1 MKLEIKNVSA
11 AAVGE
16 IDLSDEIFALEP
28 RADILHRVVTWQ
40 MAKRQAGTHA
50 VKSRSQVVGS
60 GKKIVNQKGSGGARH
75 GDRYATQFRG
85 GGVPHGPKVRSHAT
99 SLNKK
104 VRSLGLKMAL
114 SSKAKAGNLVVVDE
128 LAMAEAKTK
137 TAKDMMQK
145 LGITS
150 GLFMDIEFDGNFAA
164 SARNLVG
171 VDMLV
176 VDGANV
182 YDILRRDCLVITK
195 AAAEKLQER
204 LA

>member
-1 MKLEIKNVSA
+1 
-11 AAVGE
+11 
-16 IDLSDEIFALEP
+16 
-28 RADILHRVVTWQ
+28 
-40 MAKRQAGTHA
+40 
-50 VKSRSQVVGS
+50 
-60 GKKIVNQKGSGGARH
+60 
-75 GDRYATQFRG
+75 
-85 GGVPHGPKVRSHAT
+85 
-99 SLNKK
+99 
-104 VRSLGLKMAL
+104 
-114 SSKAKAGNLVVVDE
+114 VVDE

>member
-85 GGVPHGPKVRSHAT
+85 GGVPHGPKVRSHAIN
-99 SLNKK
+99 LNKK

-114 SSKAKAGNLVVVDE
+114 SSKAKAGNLFVVDE

-137 TAKDMMQK
+137 TAKDMMTK

-150 GLFMDIEFDGNFAA
+150 GLFMDVEFDGNFAA